1 MTSAT
6 GMERRRKI
14 EGEEGK
20 GLIRIIGCDNDT
32 KNEREPKFIQQTV
45 DYLGAECF
53 SILLKI

>member
-1 MTSAT
+1 MISPT
-6 GMERRRKI
+6 GTERRRRI

-20 GLIRIIGCDNDT
+20 GLIRIISCDNDT
-32 KNEREPKFIQQTV
+32 KNEREPKFILQTV